1 MTTFWF
7 GVFVGMFIGA
17 ALGIIVLALCVAA
30 SRGDAH
36 LATVEQEEGSN
47 APPAL

>member
-1 MTTFWF
+1 MMLILIFILGLFF
-7 GVFVGMFIGA
+7 GACIGLVVA
-17 ALGIIVLALCVAA
+17 GLCVAA